1 MRDNFPNINKI
12 AFKTTLLKFL
22 LCRQRL
28 KFFEIREDKKLIVL
42 FRKYCLKLDTNK
54 AKIIVV
60 KMLCNSSKC
69 TGAFKTT

>member
-1 MRDNFPNINKI
+1 MRENLPKINEI
-12 AFKTTLLKFL
+12 AFKTTVLKFL
-22 LCRQRL
+22 LCQQRL
-28 KFFEIREDKKLIVL
+28 NSFETREDKKLIVL

-54 AKIIVV
+54 TKIIVV